1 MTMLGKIRK
10 VHFVGIGGIGM
21 SGIAEVLLN
30 LGFKVSGSDMKK
42 TQVTERLERL
52 GGRIFEGH
60 AASNVQDAQ
69 VVVVS
74 SAVPPGNP
82 EILEAE
88 RLKVPVISR
97 AEMLAELM
105 RLKFCVAVAGAHG
118 KTTVTSM
125 IAVMLSQGGLDPTA
139 VIGGRLD
146 AFGSSARLG
155 KGDLMV
161 VEADESD
168 RSFLVLYPSIA
179 VVTNIDREHLD
190 HYPNLEELDSAFVS
204 FMNRVPFYGAVIACT
219 DPLRA
224 TGEARLCSVL
234 PRVRRRVVAYGL
246 ERGADVTA
254 EAIDLS
260 PRGATFQGRVRGK
273 TIGRFTL
280 RIPGRHNVQNALA
293 AVAVGLELDVDPGVM
308 RSSLEQFRG
317 ADRRFQVKGESEGV
331 TVVDDYGHHP
341 TEIRAT
347 LDAAQLRGAKRL
359 WVIFQPHRF
368 TRTKYLMDEFARC
381 FDGCDRVYVLDIY
394 PASEPPLPGIT
405 SERLVERMRELGFDR
420 ARYAP
425 SQEEVVREVLAEVR
439 KGDLVLT
446 MGAGNVWK
454 IADALLEALRAP
466 STVGRSRLG

>member
-30 LGFKVSGSDMKK
+30 LGFKVSGSDLKK

-82 EILEAE
+82 ELLEAE
-88 RLKVPVISR
+88 RLKVPVIAR

-190 HYPNLEELDSAFVS
+190 HYRNLEELDSAFVS
-204 FMNRVPFYGAVIACT
+204 FMNRVPFYGAVVACT

-234 PRVRRRVVAYGL
+234 PRVRRRVVTYEGPTYRL
-246 ERGADVTA
+246 RRSTSVRGERPSRDEP
-254 EAIDLS
+254 EAKRS
-260 PRGATFQGRVRGK
+260 AGSRSASRGATTCRTHLRPSPSGLNLRLTRVSCGR
-273 TIGRFTL
+273 
-280 RIPGRHNVQNALA
+280 A
-293 AVAVGLELDVDPGVM
+293 
-308 RSSLEQFRG
+308 SS
-317 ADRRFQVKGESEGV
+317 SS
-331 TVVDDYGHHP
+331 
-341 TEIRAT
+341 
-347 LDAAQLRGAKRL
+347 AAQTA
-359 WVIFQPHRF
+359 
-368 TRTKYLMDEFARC
+368 
-381 FDGCDRVYVLDIY
+381 
-394 PASEPPLPGIT
+394 AS
-405 SERLVERMRELGFDR
+405 R
-420 ARYAP
+420 
-425 SQEEVVREVLAEVR
+425 
-439 KGDLVLT
+439 
-446 MGAGNVWK
+446 
-454 IADALLEALRAP
+454 
-466 STVGRSRLG
+466 